1 MSGLYGLTKLGK
13 KVYKNPS
20 LDPDEMRIINYLK
33 ENKSVSSDQLEVIG
47 GERWLI
53 RRLEKRG
60 FIKEFTG

>member
-1 MSGLYGLTKLGK
+1 MTNLYCLTKKGR